1 MSRELRL
8 AFAMGGGV
16 SLGTFSGAALSEA
29 IKLAILY
36 GKYPENGSRHR
47 YDRVVIDVFSGASAG
62 AMSLAAML
70 RTLVHRTEEQ
80 EQRAER
86 NLRRILKEE
95 YDVELG
101 TLDLS
106 PEEKKT
112 LVAAQAV
119 QDTQE
124 RVWVDEIDIRRL
136 LGQKPNGESRN
147 LRYAGGVLDR
157 GAVENIAQDAISF
170 PDGVDLSGRTL
181 LADRVLFACTLANLT
196 PIVHDAKADLDTVKK
211 TGFAG
216 LGDALTSK
224 AHRDIRVFDLN
235 FAEVGQEEAE
245 TQSRYPDRW
254 CRYHVKEEVP
264 GRVGDLRLE
273 KTWNK
278 IAKTAIAA
286 GAFPFAFEPV
296 VLERRDYEYGDLW
309 PEELAEKGIEKY
321 PFTFVDGGT
330 FNNEPIREAFRLSAV
345 LDAQYEHQNYDRRI
359 IFVDPLVDADERS
372 FQVPIHQQ
380 YEYQDPNF
388 FGALDGT
395 DLYRRSTFD
404 RLKSHA
410 GTVLSAVLNQGR
422 VIEEDKIFQVRKRF
436 DIRNDIRAYVREVLT
451 ERPSYDQL
459 AALKEFCEGLLENN
473 RNLVIPPGTLTL
485 QEELE
490 RVLVEEA
497 DDSAFEAHQG
507 EVQSALTAL
516 ENEERP
522 EDADFWLQ
530 ALLFVAIDL
539 VMNLEGKHPNNR
551 VIAVTPTKVEA
562 PEEETDP
569 VQTEPYELPG
579 ARLMGFGGF
588 MSTVAD
594 RYHVRLARY
603 CTWQFLQLCDLT
615 PDAPAPIEPQWT
627 KQKKEQFQRDFE
639 NGLTPLIQRLEDVI
653 EESHFLNLSFLN
665 EPTLNLIAR
674 FVRKA
679 MEQYREE
686 EPDRQRCE
694 FRIKVPGKSFEID
707 GRPDQKPVRPPP
719 EGEPHLVV
727 YAEYGPRSE
736 EDPTPEWKGPFVDE
750 SAQRI
755 EIDREG
761 RPDRLFCSIF
771 LPSLPETIETA
782 DLLPDPVFYTE
793 IREEHEGED
802 LHPEE
807 WTLRLPPASLSREGK
822 EVA

>member
-1 MSRELRL
+1 
-8 AFAMGGGV
+8 MGGGV

-36 GKYPENGSRHR
+36 GKYRKNGSWHR

-70 RTLVHRTEEQ
+70 RTLVHRTDEQ
-80 EQRAER
+80 EQTAAR

-95 YDVELG
+95 YGVDLEA
-101 TLDLS
+101 LDLS
-106 PEEKKT
+106 PDEKRT
-112 LVAAQAV
+112 LIAAQAV

-136 LGQKPNGESRN
+136 LGQETPNGESRD

-157 GAVENIAQDAISF
+157 GAVEDIAQDAISF

-181 LADRVLFACTLANLT
+181 LGDRVLFACTLANLT
-196 PIVHDAKADLDTVKK
+196 PIVYDAQADLDTVKE

-235 FAEVGQEEAE
+235 FGEVGEVEAG

-254 CRYHVKEEVP
+254 CRYHVRDEVP

-273 KTWNK
+273 KTWSK
-278 IAKTAIAA
+278 IAETAIAA

-309 PEELAEKGIEKY
+309 PEELAERGIEEY

-330 FNNEPIREAFRLSAV
+330 FNNEPVREAFRLSAV
-345 LDAQYEHQNYDRRI
+345 MDAQYDHQNYDRRI
-359 IFVDPLVDADERS
+359 IFVDPLVDSSDRS

-380 YEYQDPNF
+380 YDYQDPNF

-404 RLKSHA
+404 QLKSHV

-436 DIRNDIRAYVREVLT
+436 EIRNDIRTYVREVLA
-451 ERPSYDQL
+451 ESPSLEQL
-459 AALKEFCEGLLENN
+459 DELKGFCEGLLKNN

-485 QEELE
+485 QGELE
-490 RVLVEEA
+490 RVLAEEA
-497 DDSAFEAHQG
+497 DDPSFDAHQG
-507 EVQSALTAL
+507 EIKSALEAL
-516 ENEERP
+516 GDGERP
-522 EDADFWLQ
+522 EDAGFWLQ

-551 VIAVTPTKVEA
+551 VVAISPTKVEA
-562 PEEETDP
+562 PEDGSGS
-569 VQTEPYELPG
+569 VQTAPYELPG

-603 CTWQFLQLCDLT
+603 CTWQFLQLCDVT
-615 PDAPAPIEPQWT
+615 PDAPAPTEPQWT
-627 KQKKEQFQRDFE
+627 EQKRKQFQRDFE
-639 NGLTPLIQRLEDVI
+639 NGLSPLVQRLEDVI
-653 EESHFLNLSFLN
+653 EESHFLNMSFLN
-665 EPTLNLIAR
+665 EPTLHLIAR

-686 EPDRQRCE
+686 EPDRKRCE
-694 FRIKVPGKSFEID
+694 FRIKVPSKSFEID
-707 GRPDQKPVRPPP
+707 GRPDQEPVRAPSQ
-719 EGEPHLVV
+719 GELHLVV
-727 YAEYGPRSE
+727 YAEYGPRSR
-736 EDPTPEWKGPFVDE
+736 EDSTPQWRGPFIDE

-755 EIDREG
+755 EIDRDG
-761 RPDRLFCSIF
+761 MSDHPFCSIV
-771 LPSLPETIETA
+771 LPSLPERIETA
-782 DLLPDPVFYTE
+782 DLLPDPVFDAAITE
-793 IREEHEGED
+793 DDEGEN
-802 LHPEE
+802 LHPDR
-807 WTLRLPPASLSREGK
+807 WTLRLPPPSLSHQGK
-822 EVA
+822 KVV